1 MLKSELKAR
10 IAANMTH
17 LPETT
22 IGKAVD
28 VIVQT
33 LIETLASSQS
43 IEIRDFGAFRL
54 RSAPP
59 RLARN
64 PKTGEKVMTIASQ
77 KVHFKTGKGLQERI
91 NKAAGFEVI

>member
-10 IAANMTH
+10 IAASMTH

-28 VIVQT
+28 IIVQT
-33 LIETLASSQS
+33 LIDALASGQS

-54 RSAPP
+54 RNAPP

-64 PKTGEKVMTIASQ
+64 PKTGEKAMTIASQ

-91 NKAAGFEVI
+91 NKAAGFETV